1 VANSQHAT
9 GASNKPFRRTQFVYH
24 ARTDPIKG
32 GKFVRTAIAR
42 SVALLFLC
50 ASTATAADLNGQWLA
65 QVSMRGRDLTDFFF
79 NFKVDGPKLT
89 GTVVYAIADSLWKME
104 IVDGK
109 VSGTDLSFAVLSKQ
123 RDTEQRWTFKGKL
136 QDNEIEFSMQMPSSP
151 APAGPPPGGGAPAAP
166 GAGAPPAATAGGSN
180 PAPPAA
186 GPGGMVTLDFVAKK
200 H

>member
-1 VANSQHAT
+1 M
-9 GASNKPFRRTQFVYH
+9 R
-24 ARTDPIKG
+24 ARDPIKG
-32 GKFVRTAIAR
+32 GRLVRTAIAR

-79 NFKVDGPKLT
+79 NLKVDGPKLT
-89 GTVVYAIADSLWKME
+89 GNVVYAIADSLWKME

-136 QDNEIEFSMQMPSSP
+136 QDNNEIAFTLEMPQTA
-151 APAGPPPGGGAPAAP
+151 APSGPPPGSGAPAAP
-166 GAGAPPAATAGGSN
+166 GAGAPPAPAAGGSN
-180 PAPPAA
+180 PAAPAA